1 MLNGEEGEEEKE
13 EEEKEEEEE
22 EEEKSLLG
30 WVRWSWLKAL
40 ENFPVGLPPRL
51 GMLTPA
57 GAV

>member
-1 MLNGEEGEEEKE
+1 ME

-22 EEEKSLLG
+22 EEEKRLLG